1 MRKREPGPQLK
12 VNRERPDIHVDRD
25 AVDFWLHF
33 FGYPALLSLKALE
46 SLIHR
51 ERKAREKQGHSCQ
64 I

>member
-1 MRKREPGPQLK
+1 MSKRGPSPKLK

-25 AVDFWLHF
+25 AVNMLLAF
-33 FGYPALLSLKALE
+33 FHYPALLSLKALE